1 MFWACLGD
9 LKTNM
14 HHEKIIMGEYNVNLH
29 IRLLVTHEII
39 MGEYNVNLHIR
50 LLVTHFMKRI
60 SKSFQEPKVT
70 SFLILNEK

>member
-14 HHEKIIMGEYNVNLH
+14 HHEKIIMGEYNDNLH
-29 IRLLVTHEII
+29 IRP
-39 MGEYNVNLHIR
+39 
-50 LLVTHFMKRI
+50 LVTHFMKRI

-70 SFLILNEK
+70 SFLLLNEK